1 MILMAKSTVD
11 DWVDNNMIYDGY
23 IINNLLSMFFW
34 KNVGKTMP

>member
-23 IINNLLSMFFW
+23 IINNLLSMFFLEEC
-34 KNVGKTMP
+34 G